1 MTYWKVYR
9 WTRFSGTCL
18 GVTIPTSFPYRDW
31 KFLQASLSISQTFGP
46 WDTNIWLLFFSCSL
60 NAYMHMCIYICVCVY
75 IYLCKILEYVCFT
88 ETYCVSCCDCWGWLR
103 DVLWLSTCNASAKTF
118 VQRNGNLCRCC
129 WPRCTDFLRTQK
141 ELLGW
146 GQLLWCHC
154 IVLNHTE
161 FTLLI
166 PLIFP
171 VSEISRMIMRTL
183 SMMPLLQKSIDHPI
197 GCGFGFL

>member
-1 MTYWKVYR
+1 MCWNA
-9 WTRFSGTCL
+9 TRLYTKTVL
-18 GVTIPTSFPYRDW
+18 GMFIHDAY
-31 KFLQASLSISQTFGP
+31 IY
-46 WDTNIWLLFFSCSL
+46 FF
-60 NAYMHMCIYICVCVY
+60 YIYICVCVY